1 MSILQ
6 IASTNGSFAVQMD
19 YTSNASQATDVPVS
33 ILLCACACECPWTVT
48 THGSFVGINIAN
60 TFILGSMADV
70 PKDLLATITKLQEQF
85 KVPTEKLKEI
95 TEHFVSELEKGENS
109 SKRTILTAL
118 TKTKVYRLKG
128 VVSYVSSMCYH
139 IIANLI
145 QANEPDLVYGFP
157 NW

>member
-1 MSILQ
+1 
-6 IASTNGSFAVQMD
+6 
-19 YTSNASQATDVPVS
+19 
-33 ILLCACACECPWTVT
+33 
-48 THGSFVGINIAN
+48 
-60 TFILGSMADV
+60 MADV

-109 SKRTILTAL
+109 TKRTILTAL